1 MDSFTLLCIDN
12 QGPPLPGS
20 VLWRAAAGKHHHTRD
35 SEPAELPQQ
44 HSLLVHPSQR
54 LHGKKR
60 LTDFRSKECVATREI
75 YNVTGQQFVATFSLK
90 EVEKLCN
97 FSSFRR

>member
-1 MDSFTLLCIDN
+1 VDN
-12 QGPPLPGS
+12 QGFPLPGS
-20 VLWRAAAGKHHHTRD
+20 VLWRAAAGKHHHTRHT
-35 SEPAELPQQ
+35 EPDELPQQ
-44 HSLLVHPSQR
+44 HSRLVPPTQR
-54 LHGKKR
+54 LHGKKS

-75 YNVTGQQFVATFSLK
+75 YKVTGQQFVATFSLK